1 MSDHN
6 DSQLEE
12 KSLESVWNID
22 CYAVI
27 KAIVKRW
34 WMILAVAFSFA
45 MLAYMIS
52 DKLYTPRYTTRSTMI
67 VTAKG
72 TAANTYASTSAS
84 STSAELFTSVLTS
97 DILKKLVAESMGDSR
112 LNASVEASQVN
123 ETSLIELRVTSED
136 PVYAYQTIL
145 KLKEYYPQISQYI
158 LENAVLEDVL
168 APSVPMAPNS
178 VFNGRSWAKKGF
190 AAGAA
195 FMIAFILFAVY
206 MRDDIKNEQDA
217 RKKLD
222 TSVIGVIYHERKYRG
237 IRAVLESFFSKKK
250 KSILISNQTVS
261 FGFTEDLKKI
271 SARIEYY
278 AEKKNQKVIMI
289 SSMAENEGKSTTAAN
304 LALSLAQKGKK
315 VALVDADLRKPAQY
329 LIFDI
334 PEKEA
339 GGISSVLEGK
349 PVAET
354 LYYYEKGNLFMLLGN
369 KVYENSADL
378 LSGKQIADAV
388 SWLRQ
393 EMDYVIIDTP
403 PVSYISDAEILAEQ
417 SDASVLIIKTSMA
430 LAEDINEV
438 TDILSGANTKMIG
451 CVLNDVR
458 TLSRSAAYG
467 GYYGYSKYGR
477 YKYYGKYGYYG
488 RHSEHAEEEEPEQEE
503 NPETN

>member
-12 KSLESVWNID
+12 KNLESAWNID
-22 CYAVI
+22 YYAAI

-52 DKLYTPRYTTRSTMI
+52 DQLYTPRYTTRSTMI

-112 LNASVEASQVN
+112 LHASVEASQVN

-168 APSVPMAPNS
+168 APSVPMAPTS
-178 VFNGRSWAKKGF
+178 TFEGRAWAKKGF

-195 FMIAFILFAVY
+195 LMAAFILFVVY

-222 TSVIGVIYHERKYRG
+222 TALIGIIYHERKYRG
-237 IRAVLESFFSKKK
+237 IRAVLESVIFKKK

-278 AEKKNQKVIMI
+278 AEKRSQKVIMI

-304 LALSLAQKGKK
+304 LALNLAQKGKK
-315 VALVDADLRKPAQY
+315 VALIDADLRKPAQY
-329 LIFDI
+329 RIFDI
-334 PEKEA
+334 PKRNA
-339 GGISSVLEGK
+339 DGMSRVLEGN
-349 PVAET
+349 PVGEN
-354 LYYYEKGNLFMLLGN
+354 LYYYEKEKLFMLLGS
-369 KVYENSADL
+369 KDYENSADL
-378 LSGKQIADAV
+378 LSRKQIADAV
-388 SWLRQ
+388 SWLRE

-417 SDASVLIIKTSMA
+417 SDVSVLVMKTSMA
-430 LAEDINEV
+430 LAADINEV
-438 TDILSGANTKMIG
+438 TDILSGTRAKMMG

-458 TLSRSAAYG
+458 TLNRSVAYG

-477 YKYYGKYGYYG
+477 YKYYGKYGYYS
-488 RHSEHAEEEEPEQEE
+488 RSEHAEEEESAQEK
-503 NPETN
+503 NADID